1 MAAYATAERATQGP
15 PFRLLTSEPASQRVT
30 TARAEVRGNAVFDEL
45 LEHLAD
51 LVAERLAVRLV
62 PHAPTPDEWLDTR
75 GAAEYLGVHRD
86 TVRRL
91 AAERAVPSEQEG
103 VGCKLYF
110 RRSDLDA
117 WRCSDCRPN
126 RVAVR
131 PQTAVRS

>member
-1 MAAYATAERATQGP
+1 MAAYATAERATQGA
-15 PFRLLTSEPASQRVT
+15 PFRLLTNDPAPQRVT
-30 TARAEVRGNAVFDEL
+30 TEHADVRGNAAFDEL
-45 LEHLAD
+45 LGHLAD
-51 LVAERLAVRLV
+51 LVAERLAIRLV
-62 PHAPTPDEWLDTR
+62 PDAPTADEWLDRR

-86 TVRRL
+86 TIRRL